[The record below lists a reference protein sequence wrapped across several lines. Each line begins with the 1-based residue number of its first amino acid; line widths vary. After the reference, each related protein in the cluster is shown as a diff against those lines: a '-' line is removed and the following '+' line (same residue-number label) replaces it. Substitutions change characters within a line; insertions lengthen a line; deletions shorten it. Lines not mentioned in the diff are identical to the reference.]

1 MYGTKL
7 NFCLLIIC
15 TVSTIR
21 GDGGIDSG
29 TIGPVPVTE
38 IVERPQTETEV
49 PPTMGPIGTV
59 PPSTP
64 KPAPVEGCALSPNP
78 VQESEKIVGYRFGE
92 YYLSNRIYIK
102 KI

>member
-1 MYGTKL
+1 MYGSKL
-7 NFCLLIIC
+7 NFCLFIIC

-21 GDGGIDSG
+21 GDGGRDTG
-29 TIGPVPVTE
+29 TIGPAPVTE
-38 IVERPQTETEV
+38 IIEPPRTETEVPPTMGPIGTV

-64 KPAPVEGCALSPNP
+64 KPPAVEGCALSPNP

-92 YYLSNRIYIK
+92 
-102 KI
+102 